1 MRRYGRRDVVCW
13 FTGSSVSSSWHLTA
27 TASESHVTSNQAGQQ
42 RMDGQWSSEWVE
54 QGLALKPWPMSAF
67 TRLSYFS
74 VAGRNRHSQGHL
86 GKGGFIGDSPLE
98 REPTTLT
105 AGSVP
110 ARARRSSRN
119 SWERTSEATHRE
131 QRAHWKWHR
140 VSKLSK
146 SGSCDILPAARTRPL
161 SLLQRCHQLGIQMY
175 SNVQEHSRHIIQVT
189 LQLVKSYPIAR
200 HHDCAW

>member
-1 MRRYGRRDVVCW
+1 MYTLQVKSLQKKVNQRTIVTQTDFGARGQISNALAIVRRYGRRDVVCW
-13 FTGSSVSSSWHLTA
+13 FTGSSVRSSWHLTA

-98 REPTTLT
+98 REPTTIT

-119 SWERTSEATHRE
+119 S
-131 QRAHWKWHR
+131 
-140 VSKLSK
+140 
-146 SGSCDILPAARTRPL
+146 
-161 SLLQRCHQLGIQMY
+161 
-175 SNVQEHSRHIIQVT
+175 
-189 LQLVKSYPIAR
+189 
-200 HHDCAW
+200 